1 MSIIEYF
8 KKNVEDD
15 LKRPAVCEP
24 HHAASCEEAILL
36 KLADQLL
43 NIKWKHC
50 DVLKGQMRM
59 N

>member
-8 KKNVEDD
+8 KKNEDD

-24 HHAASCEEAILL
+24 HHAASCEEAKLL

>member
-8 KKNVEDD
+8 KKND